1 MGLFAYLNYDTPTD
15 NKAIAQTLINA
26 LKTLALRGY
35 DSVGVG
41 FPEPTSDGSKLLV
54 FKNAGSVD
62 KLAAQMNAAHIPEKE
77 LRNNVAIAHTRWA
90 THGVVSDQNAH
101 PFPSDAN
108 NEFIVCL
115 NGMIRNYA
123 ELKESLTSKG
133 ITFETETDTEVVAK
147 LIKSTW
153 EHNKTIPFGGLIRNV
168 AKSLEGAFALAV
180 MSTHYPNELVTTCY
194 GSPLFLGVNMYD
206 KSPPAEHKK
215 KGAIGRT
222 ESKSSLFELAR
233 TPSSANINRAEY
245 FVSSSEQALSSY
257 TPTCIQMQDGD
268 LLHFRNGRYQYYNTR
283 EDKVVERANRPTQK
297 TGTLDVAVDKGKY
310 AHFML
315 KEIHEQSESIVNVL
329 RGRVDFEKN
338 TVKLGGIEQHVDEI
352 RFARRMVFIAS
363 ASSLNAA
370 IAVRGIME
378 ELTGLAIT
386 IEFSTDFMDRLPS
399 IERNDVCVFV
409 SQSGETA
416 DVIKALEYCRKA
428 HALCIGVTNTVGS
441 PLSKNTDC
449 GIYLN
454 CGVEVGV
461 ASTKV
466 YTSEIVALILLAL
479 KLGEN
484 TVATQARRVEIIQAL
499 KALPELVTKA
509 LAKEAQVA
517 NIAAKIKDHS
527 SVLVMGRGWNYAT
540 CAEGALKLKEVS
552 SMHSEGVLSGEL
564 KHGPLALVDETMPIV
579 FVATKDNNY
588 DQVINSFSQVTA
600 RSGAPIILCTEGDNR
615 VSEKFDR
622 IEMPPIID
630 CLQVVVNIIPLQL
643 LSYHVALLRGI
654 DVDFSKNLVK
664 VVNV

>member
-26 LKTLALRGY
+26 LKVLALRGY

-41 FPEPTSDGSKLLV
+41 LTDPSSDGSKILV
-54 FKNAGSVD
+54 YKNAGSVD
-62 KLAAQMNAAHIPEKE
+62 KLASQLNAAHIPEKE
-77 LRNNVAIAHTRWA
+77 LRNNVAMAHTRWA
-90 THGVVSDQNAH
+90 THGVVSDTNAQ

-108 NEFIVCL
+108 NGFIVCL
-115 NGMIRNYA
+115 NGMIRNYS
-123 ELKESLTSKG
+123 ELKDSLTKKG
-133 ITFETETDTEVVAK
+133 LTFETETDTEVVAK
-147 LIKSTW
+147 LIKLTW
-153 EHNKTIPFGGLIRNV
+153 EQNKLIPFGGLIRNV
-168 AKSLEGAFALAV
+168 VKNLEGAFALSV
-180 MSTHYPNELVTTCY
+180 MSVHYPNEFVTTCY
-194 GSPLFLGVNMYD
+194 GSPLFLGVNLYD
-206 KSPPAEHKK
+206 KSPQPEHKK

-233 TPSSANINRAEY
+233 TPSSVQINRAEY
-245 FVSSSEQALSSY
+245 FVCSSDVALSSY
-257 TPTCIQMQDGD
+257 TPTCIQLQDGD
-268 LLHFRNGRYQYYNTR
+268 LLHFRNGRYQYYNTK
-283 EDKVVERANRPTQK
+283 EDKVVQRDNRPHQK
-297 TGTLDVAVDKGKY
+297 VGEQVNTVDKGKY
-310 AHFML
+310 AHYML
-315 KEIHEQSESIVNVL
+315 KEIHDQADTIVDVL
-329 RGRVDFEKN
+329 RGRVDYEKN
-338 TVKLGGIEQHVDEI
+338 TVKLGGIEQHVEEI
-352 RFARRMVFIAS
+352 RTARRMVFIAS

-370 IAVRGIME
+370 IAARGIME

-409 SQSGETA
+409 SQSGETTE
-416 DVIKALEYCRKA
+416 VIKALEYCKKA
-428 HALCIGVTNTVGS
+428 HALCVGITNTVGS
-441 PLSKNTDC
+441 PLAKGTDC

-454 CGVEVGV
+454 CGVEVGI

-466 YTSEIVALILLAL
+466 YTSQILALTLLAL
-479 KLGEN
+479 KLGDN
-484 TVATQARRVEIIQAL
+484 TVATIKRRQEIIQAL
-499 KALPELVTKA
+499 KVLPEMVAKVLT
-509 LAKEAQVA
+509 KEAQIA

-540 CAEGALKLKEVS
+540 CVEGALKLKEVS

-564 KHGPLALVDETMPIV
+564 KHGPLALVDETMPII

-615 VSEKFDR
+615 VPEKFDR
-622 IEMPPIID
+622 IEIPPIVD
-630 CLQVVVNIIPLQL
+630 CLQVVVNVIPLQL